1 MFRGQ
6 TLETPLKSDLQS
18 SQRYELLKAT
28 QCKRMTGKEAGGP
41 VSGAQR
47 HVTTSLSLI

>member
-28 QCKRMTGKEAGGP
+28 QCKRMTGKEAGGLG
-41 VSGAQR
+41 GAQR